1 MILVVKLELKS
12 EFGSKSVMTA
22 NANIYINSRMAEG
35 ILLHP
40 TLPVTF
46 VGESVVLP
54 DTTYTGNNL
63 TVTFTTVSEYD
74 EPFFLFNGGTYSFYT
89 RIAPVSGFKN
99 KFTAEFERAYYFIQT
114 YRYYRGEGLPIYDSG
129 FTIKV
134 GGIRG

>member
-1 MILVVKLELKS
+1 MVKLELKL
-12 EFGSKSVMTA
+12 EYGGKFIMTA
-22 NANIYINSRMAEG
+22 IANIYINSQMAEG

-63 TVTFTTVSEYD
+63 TVTFTTVNEYD
-74 EPFFLFNGGTYSFYT
+74 EPFFLFKGNAHSFYV
-89 RIAPVSGFKN
+89 RIVPVSGFKN
-99 KFTAEFERAYYFIQT
+99 KFTAEFERAYYYRET
-114 YRYYRGEGLPIYDSG
+114 NRYYQGEGLPIYGSG
-129 FTIKV
+129 FTITV

>member
-1 MILVVKLELKS
+1 MVKLELKL
-12 EFGSKSVMTA
+12 EYGGKFIMTA
-22 NANIYINSRMAEG
+22 IANIYINSQMAEG

-54 DTTYTGNNL
+54 DTTYTGNAL
-63 TVTFTTVSEYD
+63 TVTFTTVNDYD
-74 EPFFLFNGGTYSFYT
+74 EPFFLFKGSTYSFYI

-99 KFTAEFERAYYFIQT
+99 KFTAEFERAYYYMET
-114 YRYYRGEGLPIYDSG
+114 NRYYRGAGLPIYESG
-129 FTIKV
+129 FTITV

>member
-1 MILVVKLELKS
+1 MVKLELKL
-12 EFGSKSVMTA
+12 EFGSKFIMTA
-22 NANIYINSRMAEG
+22 IANIYINSRMAEG

-63 TVTFTTVSEYD
+63 TVTFTTVNEYD
-74 EPFFLFNGGTYSFYT
+74 EPFFLFKGDTYSFYI
-89 RIAPVSGFKN
+89 RITPVSGFKN
-99 KFTAEFERAYYFIQT
+99 KFTAEFERAYYYIET
-114 YRYYRGEGLPIYDSG
+114 YRYYRGAGLPIYESG
-129 FTIKV
+129 FTITV

>member
-1 MILVVKLELKS
+1 
-12 EFGSKSVMTA
+12 MTA
-22 NANIYINSRMAEG
+22 IANIYINSRMAEG

-63 TVTFTTVSEYD
+63 TVTFTTVNEYD
-74 EPFFLFNGGTYSFYT
+74 EPFFLFKGTTHSFYI

-99 KFTAEFERAYYFIQT
+99 KFTAEFERAYYYMET
-114 YRYYRGEGLPIYDSG
+114 YRYYRGEGLPIYKSG
-129 FTIKV
+129 FTITV